1 MSLESFLTPAVVV
14 AATAFLWKVLGARID
29 SLGARIDSLERR
41 FDALNGRIDRHLE
54 GHP

>member
-1 MSLESFLTPAVVV
+1 MSLEAYLNPAVVV
-14 AATAFLWKVLGARID
+14 AATAFLWRVLGARID
-29 SLGARIDSLERR
+29 NLDRRFDDFDRR